1 MKWTKLHVM
10 KINGDREYLNFENTD
25 CIFNLILC

>member
-10 KINGDREYLNFENTD
+10 KINGDREYINFENT
-25 CIFNLILC
+25 LIAYSI